1 VAAIVFPATIV
12 PAPKIGEGDRE
23 VEVRGR
29 RLPLDEAISCNI
41 APGSTVGLPGLVLP
55 AGLTSAGLPV
65 ALEFGGPAGSDRRL
79 LDLGR
84 ALEAALGRLP
94 APPGAAPLRPAR
106 S

>member
-12 PAPKIGEGDRE
+12 PAPKIGEEDME

-29 RLPLDEAISCNI
+29 RLP
-41 APGSTVGLPGLVLP
+41 
-55 AGLTSAGLPV
+55 
-65 ALEFGGPAGSDRRL
+65 F
-79 LDLGR
+79 

-94 APPGAAPLRPAR
+94 ASPGAAPLRPAR